1 MAKGFTVKSS
11 HGNKIS
17 EAKYRLEEEST
28 VGFTVIGSNL
38 TKEECKELYD
48 KKLEEGANPTRLKIV
63 RES

>member
-1 MAKGFTVKSS
+1 MAKGFVVKSPNE
-11 HGNKIS
+11 NKPS
-17 EAKYRLEEEST
+17 EPRYRLEEEST